1 MITYND
7 IVLKHV
13 LKTLDDIESRIS
25 VYTDSIQGFKET
37 MFMDELYIEFI
48 GYLDKTRLK
57 LENIVELIKETS
69 KIDGEGEE

>member
-1 MITYND
+1 MIANND

-13 LKTLDDIESRIS
+13 LQTLDDIESRIS
-25 VYTDSIQGFKET
+25 IYTDSIQGFKET

>member
-1 MITYND
+1 MITDND

-48 GYLDKTRLK
+48 GYLDKVRVK
-57 LENIVELIKETS
+57 LENVIELIKETS
-69 KIDGEGEE
+69 KADGEGKE

>member
-1 MITYND
+1 MITDND

-48 GYLDKTRLK
+48 GYLDKVRVK
-57 LENIVELIKETS
+57 LENVVELIKETS
-69 KIDGEGEE
+69 KADGEGKE